1 MPMKTK
7 HGYHRIGPATVVAVV
22 CVLLF
27 LPSMGLQAEG
37 WCDLVFT
44 DVVGEADSVIIAG
57 YHQKDKSLP
66 KFKVQE
72 VLKGACTD
80 SQLDL
85 DLDEFAYFRL
95 KDGDQLVLALT
106 SHHQPVRVVHGMG
119 GCTAVSVL
127 PIRGGKLRSKDREN
141 YDFGRKSIT
150 LEALRAELLTLLD
163 PDSH

>member
-1 MPMKTK
+1 MS
-7 HGYHRIGPATVVAVV
+7 RFVVVV
-22 CVLLF
+22 FCALLF

-44 DVVGEADSVIIAG
+44 DVIGEADSVIIAG
-57 YHQKDKSLP
+57 YHRKGKSGP
-66 KFKVQE
+66 EFKVQE
-72 VLKGACTD
+72 VLKGACAD
-80 SQLDL
+80 SDLDL
-85 DLDEFAYFRL
+85 DLEEFAYYRF

-106 SHHQPVRVVHGMG
+106 SYHQPVRVVHGMG

-141 YDFGRKSIT
+141 YDFGSKSIT